1 MKPFVNYIIE
11 AGLSLGV
18 FTLVYWFILRQE
30 TRFKATRIYLLLAL
44 LFSTLL
50 PFLSIKLNFFNELYS
65 IVRQEQNTEIG
76 TNLLGTVTV
85 FASGIPSRVSNAIL
99 TFDYSVIIY
108 RLGAF
113 AALFIL
119 LSGIFQLF
127 LRVSKNRV
135 FKLNKAR
142 LVVSEKEQSPYS
154 FFNFIFIGKDL
165 TEQENW
171 KSMVHHELE
180 HAKQGHSFDVLF
192 VDFMMI
198 FQWFNP
204 FYWMIRRMVR
214 ENHEF
219 LADNGVL
226 SRGAISTGR
235 YKELLLSQAIGGRP
249 VITSNFFNVKTVKKR
264 FKMITKNNHK
274 TQGILKYSLGVV
286 MALALTLLFACE
298 DFDRSLIHSSNA
310 SKYIYDGKFM
320 ELAQI
325 QEIGIK
331 NLQIVEGDQL
341 DVLLVYS
348 ELKDELEEG
357 KYYMAFNA
365 DDVAQMKLCSK
376 LDVNSMNNEVDET
389 VVVAYGMEKSANYDE
404 EVFVIVED
412 MPEFTGGELALRK
425 HIGTYVKYPAEA
437 AVQGIQG
444 KVYVTFVVGSDGVVK
459 KAKIARGVNP
469 LLDAEAIR
477 VVNSL
482 PKWKPG
488 YQSGKPVAVYYTVPI
503 NFQLE

>member
-1 MKPFVNYIIE
+1 
-11 AGLSLGV
+11 
-18 FTLVYWFILRQE
+18 
-30 TRFKATRIYLLLAL
+30 
-44 LFSTLL
+44 
-50 PFLSIKLNFFNELYS
+50 
-65 IVRQEQNTEIG
+65 
-76 TNLLGTVTV
+76 
-85 FASGIPSRVSNAIL
+85 
-99 TFDYSVIIY
+99 
-108 RLGAF
+108 
-113 AALFIL
+113 
-119 LSGIFQLF
+119 
-127 LRVSKNRV
+127 
-135 FKLNKAR
+135 
-142 LVVSEKEQSPYS
+142 
-154 FFNFIFIGKDL
+154 
-165 TEQENW
+165 
-171 KSMVHHELE
+171 
-180 HAKQGHSFDVLF
+180 
-192 VDFMMI
+192 
-198 FQWFNP
+198 
-204 FYWMIRRMVR
+204 
-214 ENHEF
+214 
-219 LADNGVL
+219 
-226 SRGAISTGR
+226 
-235 YKELLLSQAIGGRP
+235 LLSQAIGGRP